1 MFIIA
6 GLGNPGK
13 EYERTRHNTGFL
25 CIDYLSA
32 LYRIPVSKIK
42 FKSLIGEGII
52 QGKKVVLAKP
62 QTYMNNSGE
71 AIKAIA
77 DYYKV
82 DAGNVVI
89 IYDDVDL
96 KPGVIRIRPKGS
108 SGTHNGMKSIIYH
121 LQTDEFPRFRIGIG
135 KPPENVDMVSYVL
148 GVFSEEEQRI
158 INEVIERTAMAVGD
172 FLAAGIETAM
182 SKYNGRNNNDK
193 NND

>member
-32 LYRIPVSKIK
+32 LYRITVSKIK

-96 KPGVIRIRPKGS
+96 EPGVIRIRPKGS

>member
-1 MFIIA
+1 MFVIA
-6 GLGNPGK
+6 GLGNPGR
-13 EYERTRHNTGFL
+13 EYERTRHNIGL
-25 CIDYLSA
+25 QCIDYLSA
-32 LYRIPVSKIK
+32 LYRMPVSKIK
-42 FKSLIGEGII
+42 FKSLIGEEII
-52 QGKKVVLAKP
+52 QEKRVILAKP

-71 AIKAIA
+71 AIKAIV

-89 IYDDVDL
+89 IYDDADL
-96 KPGVIRIRPKGS
+96 EPGVIRIRPKGS

-121 LQTDEFPRFRIGIG
+121 MQTDEFPRFRIGIG
-135 KPPENVDMVSYVL
+135 KPPEKMDLVSYVL

-158 INEVIERTAMAVGD
+158 MNEVIERTAAAVGD

-182 SKYNGRNNNDK
+182 SKYNCKNNNDK

>member
-96 KPGVIRIRPKGS
+96 EPGVIRIRPKGS